1 MNECVRATHPTKM
14 HLLDTAVSL
23 IDEFGAQGFTVEQL
37 LEKSTISKGS
47 LYHHFEDFSDV
58 IVQAQVAR
66 FSQYVAEDIEL
77 LTSVIVN
84 TTSREDLIARLEL
97 VTRASHDPERSPRRF
112 DRAAIIASV
121 QYSEKGRAQL
131 SVAQQQLTDAIADL
145 VRELQERQFVDAGI
159 DAKSLSTFIQAYS
172 LGLVLNDITAEP
184 VDHEV
189 WLAFIGRMV
198 RGLI

>member
-1 MNECVRATHPTKM
+1 MNEGVRATHPTKM

-58 IVQAQVAR
+58 IVQAQVVR
-66 FSQYVAEDIEL
+66 FSQYVAEDIEQ
-77 LTSVIVN
+77 LTSVMMN
-84 TTSREDLIARLEL
+84 TTSREDLIVRLDL
-97 VTRASHDPERSPRRF
+97 VTRASHAPDRAPRRF

-131 SVAQQQLTDAIADL
+131 SVAQQHLTDAISD
-145 VRELQERQFVDAGI
+145 VIRELQERQLI
-159 DAKSLSTFIQAYS
+159 DAAIDPRSLSTFIQAYS
-172 LGLVLNDITAEP
+172 LGLVLNDVTAEP
-184 VDHEV
+184 VDHEA
-189 WLAFIGRMV
+189 WLALIGRMV

>member
-1 MNECVRATHPTKM
+1 MNEGVRATHPTKM

-58 IVQAQVAR
+58 IVQAQVVR
-66 FSQYVAEDIEL
+66 FSQYVAEDIEQ
-77 LTSVIVN
+77 LTSVMMN
-84 TTSREDLIARLEL
+84 TTSREDLIVRLDL
-97 VTRASHDPERSPRRF
+97 VTRASHAPDRAPRRF

-131 SVAQQQLTDAIADL
+131 SVAQQHLTDAISD
-145 VRELQERQFVDAGI
+145 VIRELQERQLI
-159 DAKSLSTFIQAYS
+159 DAAIDPRSLSTFIQAYS
-172 LGLVLNDITAEP
+172 LGLVLNDVTAEP
-184 VDHEV
+184 VDHEA
-189 WLAFIGRMV
+189 WIALIGRMV